1 MPGNLNLKKSWHP
14 GLIKNQKKIWEQ
26 EQSALDEH
34 LKIKAKNEELKAE
47 RERQEFIRLQYGNSE
62 SVPLEA
68 KRELNKLGWMYDDN
82 KPKEEGFNEVED
94 EFLLGKKKVES
105 ILSGNQAF
113 EVAEKSRFETVID
126 NSKHKRKADLTE
138 DPLLKI
144 RQMQEKKS
152 RHKRRDARGT
162 HGRDKGSSRDR
173 SPCRDES
180 KHRLSRE
187 LYGRR
192 ESHRSRNDSKRDIPS
207 YKNSRDEEKSTKV
220 TKNSGSLINY

>member
-26 EQSALDEH
+26 EQNALDEH

-47 RERQEFIRLQYGNSE
+47 REKQELIRLQYGDSE
-62 SVPLEA
+62 SAPLEA

-105 ILSGNQAF
+105 MLSGNQAL
-113 EVAEKSRFETVID
+113 EVAEKSRFETIID
-126 NSKHKRKADLTE
+126 NPKRKSGADLND

-144 RQMQEKKS
+144 KQVQAKKS
-152 RHKRRDARGT
+152 RHKHRDTGVT
-162 HGRDKGSSRDR
+162 HGKDKGSNRDR
-173 SPCRDES
+173 SPSRGES
-180 KHRLSRE
+180 KHRASRDSSE
-187 LYGRR
+187 PDER
-192 ESHRSRNDSKRDIPS
+192 HKSRNHSKRDVPS
-207 YKNSRDEEKSTKV
+207 YKNSRDEEKSTKM
-220 TKNSGSLINY
+220 TKDARSIINY